1 MGTGGSKTET
11 PPSQQQQQQPKSP
24 QPKQQKAQKPSQP
37 VATKRRVAQNEKA
50 NSTDMAILEIKLQRD
65 KLKKTTDKY
74 YNLADKLKQAAKDA
88 MLQDPEKNKANAIY
102 LIKRSKQYEQQ
113 IEKTAAQLLNLE
125 TSINAIE
132 DGVMQVQVMN
142 ALDQGAKQLEKI
154 NQELSRADDV
164 MENVREA
171 VATQKEIGDIL
182 AAPVGADDADLIA
195 ADEDEMEAELEKLMM
210 TKDGKQKQNQK
221 NLTEDANSIKVPT
234 HDPSVN
240 DVSVPTHQPQT
251 TATKVSEKE
260 EEEENNADDGRVA
273 A

>member
-24 QPKQQKAQKPSQP
+24 QPKQQKQQKPPSQP
-37 VATKRRVAQNEKA
+37 VAAKRRVAQNEKA

-132 DGVMQVQVMN
+132 DGVLQVQVMN

-182 AAPVGADDADLIA
+182 AAPVGADADLIA
-195 ADEDEMEAELEKLMM
+195 ADEDEMEAELEKLITM
-210 TKDGKQKQNQK
+210 TGDGKQKQNQK
-221 NLTEDANSIKVPT
+221 NLNEDANSIKVPT

-240 DVSVPTHQPQT
+240 DVSVPTHQPKT
-251 TATKVSEKE
+251 TTVSER